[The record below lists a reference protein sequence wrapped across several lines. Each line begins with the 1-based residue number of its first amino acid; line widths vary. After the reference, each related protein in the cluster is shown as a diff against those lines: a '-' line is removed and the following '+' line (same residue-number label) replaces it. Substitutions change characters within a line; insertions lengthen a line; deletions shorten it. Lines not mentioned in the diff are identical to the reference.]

1 MKHPLASDKKV
12 LINLPDLNV
21 PGGVT
26 NYFNVLRLPEYGSID
41 YFFVNQSAPHSLLI
55 KAFWLLSL
63 YIKFI
68 SKARHYDL
76 IHLNVSLN
84 FKSYY
89 RDMGFIILSRM
100 LGKKYLVFFHGWEF
114 DFEEKIK
121 RSRWQKR
128 LFQATYGEMNAC
140 IVLGTMYQKKVA
152 ALGLRPECSVYLET
166 TVAED
171 LFINELN
178 IASKLE
184 QNKTLNILFL
194 ARILASKGVY
204 IALDAFQM
212 LQKKRN
218 GSAQIGPALQFL
230 VAGDGPELSNVKAYV
245 REQKIEGVSFCGYVL
260 HREKHQV
267 LVDSHIFLFPTC
279 YPEGQPSVNLEAM
292 LYGMPVITRTVAGIP
307 DIVEHRV
314 NGFLTDSTEAHVFAE
329 FLEELVKD
337 QSLRQT
343 IGARNHQLAL
353 DKFVPQQIVP
363 RMLKIYQDT
372 IQ

>member
-1 MKHPLASDKKV
+1 MIHPLASDKKV

-26 NYFNVLRLPEYGSID
+26 NYFNVLRLPEYGHID
-41 YFFVNQSAPHSLLI
+41 YFFVNQSTSQNLLVKSI
-55 KAFWLLSL
+55 WLLSL

-68 SKARHYDL
+68 GKARQYDL

-89 RDMGFIILSRM
+89 RDMGFILLSQL
-100 LGKKYLVFFHGWEF
+100 LGRKYLVFFHGWEF
-114 DFEEKIK
+114 DFEERIK
-121 RSRWQKR
+121 QSRWRRR
-128 LFQATYGEMNAC
+128 LFQATYGKMNAC

-152 ALGLRPECSVYLET
+152 ALGLPPDCQVYLET

-171 LFINELN
+171 LFINELDV
-178 IASKLE
+178 ASKLD
-184 QNKTLNILFL
+184 QNQTLNILFL
-194 ARILASKGVY
+194 ARILASKGIY

-212 LQKKRN
+212 LQKKRS
-218 GSAQIGPALQFL
+218 GSAHVGPALQFL

-267 LVDSHIFLFPTC
+267 LADSHIFLFPTC

-337 QSLRQT
+337 QSLRQA

-353 DKFVPQQIVP
+353 EKFVPQQIVP
-363 RMLKIYQDT
+363 RVLKIYQDT

>member
-1 MKHPLASDKKV
+1 MKHQLASDKKV

-26 NYFNVLRLPEYGSID
+26 NYFNVLRLPEYGKID
-41 YFFVNQSAPHSLLI
+41 YFFVNQSVPRSLFVKFLG
-55 KAFWLLSL
+55 LLSF
-63 YIKFI
+63 YVKFI
-68 SKARHYDL
+68 GKAKQYDL

-89 RDMGFIILSRM
+89 RDMGFILLSQL
-100 LGKKYLVFFHGWEF
+100 LGKKYLIFFHGWEF

-121 RSRWQKR
+121 RSRWQRR
-128 LFQATYGEMNAC
+128 LFQATYGKMNAC
-140 IVLGTMYQKKVA
+140 IILGTIYQKKVK
-152 ALGLRPECSVYLET
+152 ALGLAPDCKVYLET

-171 LFINELN
+171 LFIRELDV
-178 IASKLE
+178 ASKLN
-184 QNKTLNILFL
+184 QRQTVNILFL
-194 ARILASKGVY
+194 ARILASKGIY

-218 GSAQIGPALQFL
+218 GSAQIGPALQL
-230 VAGDGPELSNVKAYV
+230 LIAGDGPELGNVKAYV
-245 REQKIEGVSFCGYVL
+245 REQRIEGVSFCGYVL

-267 LVDSHIFLFPTC
+267 LADSHIFLFPTC

-307 DIVEHRV
+307 DIVKHRV

-329 FLEELVKD
+329 FLEELVRD
-337 QSLRQT
+337 QPLRQS

-353 DKFVPQQIVP
+353 EKFVPQQIVP
-363 RMLKIYQDT
+363 RMLKIYQQT
-372 IQ
+372 LQ

>member
-1 MKHPLASDKKV
+1 MKHPLATDKKV

-26 NYFNVLRLPEYGSID
+26 NYFNVLRLPEYGKID
-41 YFFVNQSAPHSLLI
+41 YFFVNQTTPRSLPI
-55 KAFWLLSL
+55 KFFWLLML
-63 YIKFI
+63 YIKFVG
-68 SKARHYDL
+68 KARKYDL

-89 RDMGFIILSRM
+89 RDMGFILLSWL
-100 LGKKYLVFFHGWEF
+100 LGKKYLIFFHGWEF

-121 RSRWQKR
+121 RSWWQKR
-128 LFQATYGEMNAC
+128 LFQATYGKMNAC
-140 IVLGTMYQKKVA
+140 IVLGTIYEKKIA
-152 ALGLRPECSVYLET
+152 ALGLRPECKVYLET

-171 LFINELN
+171 LFINELDV
-178 IASKLE
+178 AGKLE
-184 QNKTLNILFL
+184 QNQTLNILFL

-212 LQKKRN
+212 LQKKHN
-218 GSAQIGPALQFL
+218 GSAPYGPALQL
-230 VAGDGPELSNVKAYV
+230 LIAGDGPELNNVKEYV
-245 REQKIEGVSFCGYVL
+245 HQQSIEGVLFCGYVL

-267 LVDSHIFLFPTC
+267 LADSHIFLFPTC

-337 QSLRQT
+337 QSLRQS
-343 IGARNHQLAL
+343 IGERNHQLAL
-353 DKFVPQQIVP
+353 EKFVPQQIVP
-363 RMLKIYQDT
+363 RILKIYQDT